1 MNEYLVV
8 FLLIYNIHN
17 ADEESV
23 VFIALH
29 FYELFHGFGCYI
41 KVGTYLFYVQIKS
54 TEFGKSFLEKM
65 QIQDPIDKII
75 RDMSNIYNGI
85 DYKLE

>member
-1 MNEYLVV
+1 M
-8 FLLIYNIHN
+8 
-17 ADEESV
+17 
-23 VFIALH
+23 ALH
-29 FYELFHGFGCYI
+29 FPVLFHGFGCYI
-41 KVGTYLFYVQIKS
+41 KVGIYLLQVQIKS

-85 DYKLE
+85 DSKLE